1 MHSSIRHEVTTMDIK
16 QMQYFL
22 SVAKTLNI
30 SAAASEHFITQPAM
44 SRQIINLE
52 SELGVSLLDRTP
64 KGLSLTREGLQFM
77 VYAQD
82 VINRTEQLYA
92 DLRGRAEEKK
102 KLKVLIPVEREKF
115 FTDCANIFCEKY
127 PDAHLSVD
135 RIRRPDLEESVR
147 GGRADIYFIWEE
159 DMSRFPELKS
169 TKIVET
175 HHCLVIR
182 KSDIALF
189 KEKGFAGLNG
199 TPFGTA
205 DPIVLPA
212 RFKQITTL
220 IDVLGI
226 KPSNVTTYSQLSSAL
241 IAARSN
247 LLNCIVPVGLISDT
261 ANIHIVP
268 LDFEESKLNYFA
280 AYRPKPNPLIE
291 AFIAITKTAGSHLGI

>member
-1 MHSSIRHEVTTMDIK
+1 LS
-16 QMQYFL
+16 YFL

-52 SELGVSLLDRTP
+52 NELGVSLLDRAP

-92 DLRGRAEEKK
+92 DLHGNPEERK

-115 FTDCANIFCEKY
+115 FSDCANTFCKKY

-135 RIRRPDLEESVR
+135 RIRRSELEDAVR
-147 GGRADIYFIWEE
+147 GARADVYFIWEE

-182 KSDIALF
+182 KNDIPLF
-189 KEKGFAGLNG
+189 EEKGFAGLSG
-199 TPFGTA
+199 TPFGNA

-212 RFKQITTL
+212 RYKQISTL
-220 IDVLGI
+220 IEVLGI
-226 KPSNVTTYSQLSSAL
+226 KPSGITTY
-241 IAARSN
+241 
-247 LLNCIVPVGLISDT
+247 T
-261 ANIHIVP
+261 
-268 LDFEESKLNYFA
+268 
-280 AYRPKPNPLIE
+280 
-291 AFIAITKTAGSHLGI
+291 